1 MSETVQLPKGAVLKP
16 AKCEFR
22 CPKISAC
29 DEGGECT
36 VDRSTIASDGE
47 PCHHDYQFV
56 VVKNRIVALLTP
68 DNQLIW
74 C

>member
-1 MSETVQLPKGAVLKP
+1 MSEKAQLPENAVVKP

-29 DEGGECT
+29 DDGGECE

-47 PCHHDYQFV
+47 QCHHGYQFV
-56 VVKNRIVALLTP
+56 VVEGSIVALLTP

-74 C
+74 R